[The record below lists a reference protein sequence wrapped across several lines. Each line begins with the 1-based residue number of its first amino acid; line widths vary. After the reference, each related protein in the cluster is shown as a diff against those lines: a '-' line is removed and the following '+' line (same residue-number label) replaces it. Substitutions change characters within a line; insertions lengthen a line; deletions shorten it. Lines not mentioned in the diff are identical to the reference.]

1 MLNTLHRHQ
10 HHAAPIYIYIY
21 QCLGHVAH
29 RNINIHFVWPAAADY
44 STILQ
49 ELTDRNQNNKVHT
62 DCLLRMNMDFRE
74 NPFNGSRNKAPNL
87 EDLSKKLVL
96 NMDRTKIK
104 SLILKDYIAQ

>member
-1 MLNTLHRHQ
+1 
-10 HHAAPIYIYIY
+10 
-21 QCLGHVAH
+21 
-29 RNINIHFVWPAAADY
+29 
-44 STILQ
+44 
-49 ELTDRNQNNKVHT
+49 
-62 DCLLRMNMDFRE
+62 MNMDFRE